1 MKKLL
6 AIAPFAVLLA
16 ACATTAPTTTAPT
29 PTTNTQQVV
38 QSFTCE
44 DDGSVTAAYS
54 ANGQTANLSLTLP
67 KVGLS
72 NEKLTLKQAVSGSGA
87 RYVNDVNPKT
97 MFDWHTKADFGVMTI
112 SSDNGQKYSVNCD
125 IK

>member
-6 AIAPFAVLLA
+6 AVAPFAVLLA
-16 ACATTAPTTTAPT
+16 ACATNAPTTTT

-44 DDGSVTAAYS
+44 D
-54 ANGQTANLSLTLP
+54 NGQLTATYATNGQAANLNVTLP
-67 KVGLS
+67 KVGL
-72 NEKLTLKQAVSGSGA
+72 NNAKIMMKQAVSGSGA

-97 MFDWHTKADFGVMTI
+97 TYDWHTKADYGIMTI
-112 SSDNGQKYSVNCD
+112 KSDNGQQYQVNCQL
-125 IK
+125 

>member
-6 AIAPFAVLLA
+6 ATAPFAVLLA
-16 ACATTAPTTTAPT
+16 ACATNAPTTTSPAPT
-29 PTTNTQQVV
+29 TDAQQVV

-44 DDGSVTAAYS
+44 DDGTIAAAYT
-54 ANGQTANLSLTLP
+54 ANGQAANLNVTLP
-67 KVGLS
+67 KVGLNNAKVS
-72 NEKLTLKQAVSGSGA
+72 LTQAVSGSGA

-97 MFDWHTKADFGVMTI
+97 TYDWHTKADFGVMTI
-112 SSDNGQKYSVNCD
+112 SSDNDQKYSVNCD

>member
-6 AIAPFAVLLA
+6 AVAPFAVLLA
-16 ACATTAPTTTAPT
+16 ACATNAPTTT

-44 DDGSVTAAYS
+44 DNGQITAAYT
-54 ANGQTANLSLTLP
+54 ADGQAANLNVTLP
-67 KVGLS
+67 KVGLNNAKVS
-72 NEKLTLKQAVSGSGA
+72 MKQAVSGSGA

-97 MFDWHTKADFGVMTI
+97 TYDWHTKADYGIMTI
-112 SSDNGQKYSVNCD
+112 KSDNGQEYQVNCQL
-125 IK
+125 